1 MNISITEDI
10 NGQKY
15 VRAEQEPKGK
25 GLHISQRFKD
35 WQFIQGNN
43 TCADCI
49 YNGTDA
55 CIRDT
60 ANTMDEMPC
69 DMFTE
74 KEGEV

>member
-15 VRAEQEPKGK
+15 VRAEQEQK

-35 WQFIQGNN
+35 WQFIQSNN

-49 YNGTDA
+49 HNGTDV

-60 ANTMDEMPC
+60 AHTMDEMPC

-74 KEGEV
+74 EGGEV